1 MGNISTEIIANVVNK
16 ASEGLVTR
24 TLGGVTKESASKAI
38 QTAADNVKNIAD
50 KEIGTVQR
58 ELNQL
63 RYDSNLTAQK
73 LAEKTSEHD
82 NFVLQAANEKQALE
96 NQITSLKERITR
108 VLRPRTGKP
117 KVLPNGNTQTIKTN
131 LNGATMTVETL
142 PNGKKVSVTVRNIDG
157 DVRKTFYDPATGKP
171 MKTFTNTNGD
181 KLIEY
186 KDGKSLTTKNVNNKK
201 VKPQKPQVVNTEVIK
216 SDIYGRQ
223 TIRKSYSDGSYELIE
238 YSASKNRPVSSV
250 KMDNNNLLSEQ
261 QNYYYKEND
270 NLVETLKYEAG
281 RSHSPIEKIQEY
293 TDKNITKVTKY
304 DKKGFTTEV
313 NILRKGGKTTIIKA
327 QKDDYGNR
335 IASKATIRHIFPK
348 GSKIK
353 TSDIRELEHY
363 RVEETLHLKDGRIA
377 VLKTNNNYN
386 VTYAQVY
393 EKGSKTPVE
402 IDYTMGNKLKEFLQD
417 IGYEGFTT
425 DHNYFYNYI

>member
-58 ELNQL
+58 ELNKL

-142 PNGKKVSVTVRNIDG
+142 PNGKKVSVVVRNIDG
-157 DVRKTFYDPATGKP
+157 DVRKTIYDPATGKP

-186 KDGKSLTTKNVNNKK
+186 KD
-201 VKPQKPQVVNTEVIK
+201 
-216 SDIYGRQ
+216 
-223 TIRKSYSDGSYELIE
+223 
-238 YSASKNRPVSSV
+238 
-250 KMDNNNLLSEQ
+250 
-261 QNYYYKEND
+261 
-270 NLVETLKYEAG
+270 
-281 RSHSPIEKIQEY
+281 
-293 TDKNITKVTKY
+293 
-304 DKKGFTTEV
+304 
-313 NILRKGGKTTIIKA
+313 
-327 QKDDYGNR
+327 
-335 IASKATIRHIFPK
+335 
-348 GSKIK
+348 
-353 TSDIRELEHY
+353 
-363 RVEETLHLKDGRIA
+363 
-377 VLKTNNNYN
+377 
-386 VTYAQVY
+386 
-393 EKGSKTPVE
+393 
-402 IDYTMGNKLKEFLQD
+402 
-417 IGYEGFTT
+417 
-425 DHNYFYNYI
+425 